1 MKRKMIH
8 ILQFK
13 YSFDLLL
20 NAIAFWTANSH
31 RMHVDRAQTR
41 IHTLENGSVF
51 EKCVTT
57 VRPINKRVNL
67 FFDDTL
73 TDWPTHLFC
82 YLIYAWCVFG
92 LCHIAF
98 SVSFS
103 LFVCH
108 FGISFYFFVLS
119 QSSKNVFIFLEFC
132 LRFILRWYSISRGT
146 SPQNRHTHTESAKE
160 FTPSIWIPL
169 QIYLHTFL
177 WIV

>member
-1 MKRKMIH
+1 
-8 ILQFK
+8 
-13 YSFDLLL
+13 
-20 NAIAFWTANSH
+20 
-31 RMHVDRAQTR
+31 MHVDRAQTR

-51 EKCVTT
+51 EKFVTT

-92 LCHIAF
+92 LCHIAVC
-98 SVSFS
+98 VSFWHFI
-103 LFVCH
+103 LFFRLEPEFIKCIH
-108 FGISFYFFVLS
+108 FSRILFTFYF
-119 QSSKNVFIFLEFC
+119 KMIFNFTWAL
-132 LRFILRWYSISRGT
+132 LTKLPNS
-146 SPQNRHTHTESAKE
+146 HTHTHTHICRERTKE

-169 QIYLHTFL
+169 QIYLHTFF